1 MCFQRPR
8 RKEEN
13 SISHFDVQLI
23 DTSSRLP
30 EDFAIRLLEREM
42 HLERTFE
49 QSTVEDLIL
58 LYSTA
63 IEYYNTKE
71 DDQALNYQL
80 RMQKML
86 KRPEVLKIY
95 SIQRPQKRPSISIPT
110 ESTVDHQQ
118 DTEDPE
124 FIMQEIETPRS
135 IQAQE
140 AVKDKE
146 LSDKIL
152 GDKLADSLKSQEND
166 LETRIKRRKLTRTMS
181 NMSFVYSPVSE
192 VESPRLATEDSNI
205 ENELEG
211 LMQELME
218 KSYEEKSMKIA
229 EITVKYNTEIS
240 AMEDS
245 GVMGIVVAQMR
256 QNMAEEIEQVS
267 KEFDEKRRAEVKGL
281 RDSFAVK
288 SKFTTP

>member
-8 RKEEN
+8 KKQEN

-23 DTSSRLP
+23 DTSTKLP
-30 EDFAIRLLEREM
+30 EDFAIRLIEREM

-63 IEYYNTKE
+63 IEYYNTKQ

-95 SIQRPQKRPSISIPT
+95 SIQRPQKRASVTITT
-110 ESTVDHQQ
+110 ESTIDQQ
-118 DTEDPE
+118 LDTENPE

-135 IQAQE
+135 IQAEE
-140 AVKDKE
+140 AVKDKQV
-146 LSDKIL
+146 SDKIL

-181 NMSFVYSPVSE
+181 NMSFVYSPASE
-192 VESPRLATEDSNI
+192 VESPRLTTEDNNFES
-205 ENELEG
+205 ELEA

-245 GVMGIVVAQMR
+245 GVMGIVVAQMK
-256 QNMAEEIEQVS
+256 QNMAQEIEEVS
-267 KEFDEKRRAEVKGL
+267 KEFDEKRRAEVKSL
-281 RDSFAVK
+281 RDSFVVK